1 MSETDILKLY
11 MKEACKT
18 PLLNYQQEV
27 DLAKQIID
35 GNSRAR
41 DKLIKANLRLV
52 VSIAKAYSNRGM
64 PLEDLIQ
71 EGNIGL
77 MKAIEKYEYQRGYK
91 FSTYA
96 TWWIRQAVTR
106 AIADKNRLIRL
117 PVHMVETY
125 NKVSKAISLFVMEF
139 GRSPTHEETAHYS
152 GVSIEKVNDVINY
165 GAPLASID
173 DLIVED
179 GEVRY
184 SDTLSDN
191 SNNPMNNVLEDSMDD
206 IVINSIKTLS
216 HREEKILRLKFA
228 IK

>member
-1 MSETDILKLY
+1 MSDLDILKIY

-18 PLLNYQQEV
+18 PLLTYIQEV
-27 DLAKQIID
+27 ELAKEIAA
-35 GNSRAR
+35 GNMRSRE
-41 DKLIKANLRLV
+41 KLIRANLRLV
-52 VSIAKAYSNRGM
+52 ISIAKAYSNRGM
-64 PLEDLIQ
+64 SLEDLIQ

-125 NKVSKAISLFVMEF
+125 NKVSKVVSLFVTEF
-139 GRSPTHEETAHYS
+139 GRSPTHEEIAAKA
-152 GVSIEKVNDVINY
+152 GISIDKINDIINY

-173 DLIVED
+173 DLLMED
-179 GEVRY
+179 SNIRF
-184 SDTLSDN
+184 SDTLTDN
-191 SNNPMNNVLEDSMDD
+191 NSPMTVAVENSMNITIGDSLK
-206 IVINSIKTLS
+206 NLS
-216 HREEKILRLKFA
+216 SREEKIIRLRYG

>member
-11 MKEACKT
+11 MREACKT
-18 PLLNYQQEV
+18 PLLTYAQEV
-27 DLAKQIID
+27 ELAKEIVA
-35 GNSRAR
+35 GNTRSRE
-41 DKLIKANLRLV
+41 KLIKANLRLV
-52 VSIAKAYSNRGM
+52 ISIAKVYSNRGM
-64 PLEDLIQ
+64 ALEDLIQ

-125 NKVSKAISLFVMEF
+125 NKVSKVVSLFVTEF
-139 GRSPTHEETAHYS
+139 GRSPTHEEIAKKA
-152 GVSIEKVNDVINY
+152 GISIEKVNDVIIY

-173 DLIVED
+173 DLLIED
-179 GEVRY
+179 SEIRF
-184 SDTLSDN
+184 SDTLATKDKTVPS
-191 SNNPMNNVLEDSMDD
+191 VIEDSMSGM
-206 IVINSIKTLS
+206 ITHSLKSLTS
-216 HREEKILRLKFA
+216 REEKILRLKYG

>member
-1 MSETDILKLY
+1 MSDTDILKLY

-18 PLLNYQQEV
+18 PLLTYAQEV
-27 DLAKQIID
+27 ELAKEIAE
-35 GNSRAR
+35 GNQRSRE
-41 DKLIKANLRLV
+41 KLIKANLRLV
-52 VSIAKAYSNRGM
+52 ISIAKAYSNRGM
-64 PLEDLIQ
+64 ALEDLIQ

-125 NKVSKAISLFVMEF
+125 NKVSKAISLFVAEF
-139 GRSPTHEETAHYS
+139 GRSPTHEEIAKRA
-152 GVSIEKVNDVINY
+152 GVSLDKVNDVIHY
-165 GAPLASID
+165 GSPIASID
-173 DLIVED
+173 DILVED
-179 GEVRY
+179 SDVRF
-184 SDTLSDN
+184 SDTLTDN
-191 SNNPMNNVLEDSMDD
+191 STPVSAAMENSMND
-206 IVINSIKTLS
+206 IVITSLKDLS
-216 HREEKILRLKFA
+216 SREEKILRLKYG

>member
-1 MSETDILKLY
+1 MSDTDILKLY

-18 PLLNYQQEV
+18 PLLTYAQEV
-27 DLAKQIID
+27 ELAKEIVA
-35 GNSRAR
+35 GNIRSR
-41 DKLIKANLRLV
+41 DKLIRANLRLV
-52 VSIAKAYSNRGM
+52 ISIAKAYSNRGM
-64 PLEDLIQ
+64 ALEDLIQ

-125 NKVSKAISLFVMEF
+125 NKVSKVVSLFVTEF
-139 GRSPTHEETAHYS
+139 GRSPTHEEIAAKA
-152 GVSIEKVNDVINY
+152 GVSIDKVNDIINY

-173 DLIVED
+173 DLLMED
-179 GEVRY
+179 SDVRF
-184 SDTLSDN
+184 SDTLTDSSSPMTATVEN
-191 SNNPMNNVLEDSMDD
+191 SMNNAIMHSLKD
-206 IVINSIKTLS
+206 LS
-216 HREEKILRLKFA
+216 SREEKILRLKYG

>member
-1 MSETDILKLY
+1 MSDTDILKLY

-18 PLLNYQQEV
+18 PLLTYAQEV
-27 DLAKQIID
+27 ELAKEIVA
-35 GNSRAR
+35 GNVRSRE
-41 DKLIKANLRLV
+41 KLIRANLRLV
-52 VSIAKAYSNRGM
+52 ISIAKAYSSRGM
-64 PLEDLIQ
+64 ALEDLIQ

-125 NKVSKAISLFVMEF
+125 NKVSKVVSLFVTEF
-139 GRSPTHEETAHYS
+139 GRTPTHEEIAKKAGIT
-152 GVSIEKVNDVINY
+152 VEKVNDVINY

-173 DLIVED
+173 DLLIED
-179 GEVRY
+179 SDVRF

-191 SNNPMNNVLEDSMDD
+191 SSPMTATIEDSMNDA
-206 IVINSIKTLS
+206 VTLS
-216 HREEKILRLKFA
+216 LRDLSSREEKILRLKYG

>member
-1 MSETDILKLY
+1 

-18 PLLNYQQEV
+18 PLLTYDQEV
-27 DLAKQIID
+27 ELAKQIVT
-35 GNSRAR
+35 GNTAAR
-41 DKLIKANLRLV
+41 EKLIRANLRLV
-52 VSIAKAYSNRGM
+52 ISIAKAYSSRGM
-64 PLEDLIQ
+64 ALEDLIQ

-77 MKAIEKYEYQRGYK
+77 MRAIEKYEYQRGYK

-125 NKVSKAISLFVMEF
+125 NKVSKVVSLFVTEF
-139 GRSPTHEETAHYS
+139 GRSPTHEEIAKKAGLS
-152 GVSIEKVNDVINY
+152 LEKVNDVINY

-173 DLIVED
+173 DLIIED
-179 GEVRY
+179 SDIRF
-184 SDTLSDN
+184 SDTLADHC
-191 SNNPMNNVLEDSMDD
+191 NPQSLTIE
-206 IVINSIKTLS
+206 NSINNSVSLS
-216 HREEKILRLKFA
+216 LKDLTSREEKILRLKYG

>member
-11 MKEACKT
+11 MREACKT
-18 PLLNYQQEV
+18 PLLTYAQEV
-27 DLAKQIID
+27 ELAKEIVA
-35 GNSRAR
+35 GSPRAR
-41 DKLIKANLRLV
+41 EKLIKANLRLV
-52 VSIAKAYSNRGM
+52 ISIAKAYSNRGM
-64 PLEDLIQ
+64 ALEDLIQ

-125 NKVSKAISLFVMEF
+125 NKVSKVVSLFVTEF
-139 GRSPTHEETAHYS
+139 GRSPTHEEIAKRAGLS
-152 GVSIEKVNDVINY
+152 VEKINDVITY

-173 DLIVED
+173 DLLVED
-179 GEVRY
+179 SEIRF
-184 SDTLSDN
+184 SDTLTDHS
-191 SNNPMNNVLEDSMDD
+191 NPMLSTVENSMGDMVTHSLKD
-206 IVINSIKTLS
+206 LS
-216 HREEKILRLKFA
+216 SREEKIIRLKYG

>member
-1 MSETDILKLY
+1 MSEPDILKLY

-18 PLLNYQQEV
+18 PLLTYAQEV
-27 DLAKQIID
+27 ELAKEIVA
-35 GNSRAR
+35 GNLRSR
-41 DKLIKANLRLV
+41 DKLIRANLRLV
-52 VSIAKAYSNRGM
+52 ISIAKAYSNRGM
-64 PLEDLIQ
+64 ALEDLIQ

-125 NKVSKAISLFVMEF
+125 NKVSKVVSLFVTEF
-139 GRSPTHEETAHYS
+139 GRSPTHEEIAEKAGIS
-152 GVSIEKVNDVINY
+152 VDKVNDIINY

-173 DLIVED
+173 DLMIED
-179 GEVRY
+179 SGIRF
-184 SDTLSDN
+184 SDTLADN
-191 SNNPMNNVLEDSMDD
+191 SSPSVSAIDNSMNNVVM
-206 IVINSIKTLS
+206 NSLKDLS
-216 HREEKILRLKFA
+216 TREEKILRLRYG